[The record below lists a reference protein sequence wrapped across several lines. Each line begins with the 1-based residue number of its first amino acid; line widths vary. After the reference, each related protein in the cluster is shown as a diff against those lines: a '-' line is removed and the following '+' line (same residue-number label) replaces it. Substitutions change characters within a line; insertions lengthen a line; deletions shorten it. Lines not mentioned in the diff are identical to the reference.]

1 MTNQFEKITPE
12 NMFDS
17 GDLKILICYLLTALS
32 EPVPVTETAQLFH
45 YEGISNYFDTQ
56 TAIAELERDG
66 YITVSEK
73 AKDLYEITP
82 KGISLSNTLKD
93 TVSTALRTKVYN
105 AVLKM
110 LLRYKTERDTNITIE
125 KTEGGALLT
134 CKVENSGQTLFS
146 FQLLLP
152 GVPQAQ
158 ALKTQILEDPKYY
171 YDSFIKTL
179 TDGLK
184 EKKGE

>member
-17 GDLKILICYLLTALS
+17 GDLKILICYLLASLN
-32 EPVPVTETAQLFH
+32 EPVPTTETAQLFH

-56 TAIAELERDG
+56 TAIAQLERDG
-66 YITVSEK
+66 YIAPMETS
-73 AKDLYEITP
+73 KDMYEITP
-82 KGISLSNTLKD
+82 KGIALSNTLKD
-93 TVSTALRTKVYN
+93 TVSTALRDKVYN

-134 CKVENSGQTLFS
+134 CKVENLGQTLFS
-146 FQLLLP
+146 FQILLP
-152 GVPQAQ
+152 GIPQAQ
-158 ALKTQILEDPKYY
+158 ALRAQILEDPKYY

-179 TDGLK
+179 TDGIRQ
-184 EKKGE
+184 KGE